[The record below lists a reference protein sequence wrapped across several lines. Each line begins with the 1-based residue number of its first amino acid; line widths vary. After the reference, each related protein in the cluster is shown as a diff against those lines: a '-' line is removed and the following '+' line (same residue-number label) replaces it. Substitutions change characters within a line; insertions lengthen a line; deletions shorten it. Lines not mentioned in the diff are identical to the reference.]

1 MHMRQMRHVYL
12 NRGCDSE
19 INWSAIN
26 IIMNGIDDNV
36 INLHIYKIPS
46 VCSATMVNNN
56 NNSNKDVLYIYLCL
70 CMSLSFHLI
79 CPFIAACSYFI
90 NIIM

>member
-1 MHMRQMRHVYL
+1 MEEDISFSAHEADEAYIDL
-12 NRGCDSE
+12 NRGSDSE

-56 NNSNKDVLYIYLCL
+56 NNSNTDVLYL
-70 CMSLSFHLI
+70 
-79 CPFIAACSYFI
+79 
-90 NIIM
+90 

>member
-1 MHMRQMRHVYL
+1 MYNF
-12 NRGCDSE
+12 NRGSDSE

-56 NNSNKDVLYIYLCL
+56 NNNSNTDVLYLKYECL
-70 CMSLSFHLI
+70 SPST
-79 CPFIAACSYFI
+79 
-90 NIIM
+90 